1 MRSVQAVVAVLVAL
15 AVAASAAARNPH
27 DPQEKLNAA
36 DNATAR
42 SIVIRKADLV
52 GTWKASKP
60 APDSDKPCKTFD
72 PDLSDLT
79 ITGKADS
86 QDFSRA
92 DGVLISSHADVFET
106 AEQLRTGFDRFN
118 KPKIIP
124 CVDAAFREGAK
135 GATVKTLVGRRA
147 PVPRYGD
154 RTARFQFVWTI
165 TQKGQTVKA
174 FADVYQIAK
183 SRNSVMVFVFS
194 TPAQVTAAAQRD
206 LVKRVA
212 ARL

>member
-1 MRSVQAVVAVLVAL
+1 MRSAIVILVAL

-27 DPQEKLNAA
+27 DPKEKLIAA

-42 SIVIRKADLV
+42 AIVIHRSDLV
-52 GTWKASKP
+52 GKWKAEKP
-60 APDSDKPCKTFD
+60 DTSPDKPCRTFD

-92 DGVLISSHADVFET
+92 DGVLISSQAEIYET
-106 AEQLRTGFDRFN
+106 AVQLRKGFGRYN
-118 KPKIIP
+118 KPKLIP
-124 CVDAAFREGAK
+124 CVDAVFREGAK
-135 GATVKTLVGRRA
+135 GTTVKMLVGRMA

-154 RTARFQFVWTI
+154 RAARFQFVWALTEN
-165 TQKGQTVKA
+165 GQTVKA
-174 FADVYQIAK
+174 FADIYHVAK
-183 SRNSVMVFVFS
+183 GRKSVMVFVFS
-194 TPAQVTAAAQRD
+194 SPAQVTVEAQRD

-212 ARL
+212 DRL